1 MGKNTQNKKTNGTDG
16 TLLNKKE
23 KFIKQL
29 SENLG
34 NVTETCKELNIGRRT
49 YYNWRE
55 LDEEF
60 KEKCDNVPE
69 ELLDMAE
76 NSLLSEIK
84 DNTSKG
90 HTTATIFYLKTKG
103 KKRGYNES
111 LQLDVVKPF
120 DRIDLEG
127 I

>member
-1 MGKNTQNKKTNGTDG
+1 MGKNTQNTQK
-16 TLLNKKE
+16 LSKKE
-23 KFIKQL
+23 TFL
-29 SENLG
+29 EALRLNLG
-34 NVTETCKELNIGRRT
+34 HITKACESANIHRRT
-49 YYNWRE
+49 YYSWIDK
-55 LDEEF
+55 DEKF
-60 KEKCDNVPE
+60 KDDCDSVSE
-69 ELLDMAE
+69 SLLDLAE

-84 DNTSKG
+84 DKKSKG

-103 KKRGYNES
+103 KKRGYSES

>member
-34 NVTETCKELNIGRRT
+34 NVTEACKELNIGRRT

-60 KEKCDNVPE
+60 KERCDNVPE

-76 NSLLSEIK
+76 NSLLSEIQNK
-84 DNTSKG
+84 NSKG
-90 HTTATIFYLKTKG
+90 HITATIFYLKTKG

>member
-1 MGKNTQNKKTNGTDG
+1 MGKNTQNKKENVTTV
-16 TLLNKKE
+16 TLSDKKR

-29 SENLG
+29 SNNLG
-34 NVTETCKELNIGRRT
+34 NISEACKKSNISRQT
-49 YYNWRE
+49 YYRWLE
-55 LDEEF
+55 DEEF

-69 ELLDMAE
+69 ELLDIAE
-76 NSLLSEIK
+76 HALLSEIN
-84 DNTSKG
+84 NTKSKG

-103 KKRGYNES
+103 KKRGYSES